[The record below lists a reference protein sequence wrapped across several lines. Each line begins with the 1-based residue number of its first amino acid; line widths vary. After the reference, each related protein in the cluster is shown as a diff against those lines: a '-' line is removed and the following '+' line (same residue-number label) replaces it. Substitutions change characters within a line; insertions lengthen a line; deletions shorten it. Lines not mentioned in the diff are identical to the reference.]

1 MFEPILRTHGGV
13 LILGQTATSGLFKGR
28 AKPKVLTIGEAGQG
42 HSFLSQVE
50 GPITLRVKGKDLPL
64 FLRTIYADQVHENI
78 MSVPEAVDQDYLV
91 LFGRNGVWL
100 FNPEDIKLLGKPV
113 LSGFRD
119 KRSRLFYF
127 DFPSRLTKG
136 TPVPAA
142 GPLPPAPP
150 SDPQVNLSQ
159 SRMRLRVSIR
169 LG

>member
-1 MFEPILRTHGGV
+1 MPLHADYSEE
-13 LILGQTATSGLFKGR
+13 GR
-28 AKPKVLTIGEAGQG
+28 Q
-42 HSFLSQVE
+42 E
-50 GPITLRVKGKDLPL
+50 GSCGPL
-64 FLRTIYADQVHENI
+64 

-159 SRMRLRVSIR
+159 SPIPAATSHAASSVHL
-169 LG
+169 